1 MEAQKITEQLQS
13 TYPTFKKIDMGPPAG
28 VAEED
33 CYTLEV
39 LADHVKEGAFDGA
52 PMFRSYWKPTE
63 HELAIINSGGYIE
76 LVVIG
81 MFPPVI
87 VGVQE
92 G

>member
-13 TYPTFKKIDMGPPAG
+13 NYPTFKKIDMGPPAG

-52 PMFRSYWKPTE
+52 PMFRSYWKPSET
-63 HELAIINSGGYIE
+63 ELAIIESGGYIE

-92 G
+92 S